1 MKQKFNTYLCWRLS
15 EEILIQNQSSKI
27 LRISQIG
34 CGRGGVWREAFVQ
47 KAKYTVSMAS
57 RCLIKYQVS
66 YMTKMLLKVK
76 RFPQAAVVTEGW
88 FDYLC
93 INQSI
98 SVFTELSRDQIKKN

>member
-1 MKQKFNTYLCWRLS
+1 MKQKFNTYLCSRLS
-15 EEILIQNQSSKI
+15 EEILIQNQSSEI

-66 YMTKMLLKVK
+66 NMTKMLLKVK
-76 RFPQAAVVTEGW
+76 RFPQAAVVTEG
-88 FDYLC
+88 
-93 INQSI
+93 
-98 SVFTELSRDQIKKN
+98 